1 MNLRIMLTS
10 FSLTYMYGDR
20 VYGYPFL
27 LSREVIKKA
36 YNEGLYFISSEKN
49 IEDILNNPE
58 KKRSILVFA
67 GIPTFQAVCVDLS
80 PRKELTALKIKLP
93 YEELAK
99 FTYKKETKQ
108 TLENKEMT
116 IPKDSL
122 EKVNLYLTFQNN
134 ELEYL
139 EKNLENLEENEEEI
153 LKYFAKEMESF
164 RFAILNKVEYL
175 KEKLES
181 FLSSNVSK
189 EFYEQEENLKMIKEC
204 YEELF

>member
-189 EFYEQEENLKMIKEC
+189 EFYEQEENLKMIK
-204 YEELF
+204 

>member
-99 FTYKKETKQ
+99 FTYKKET
-108 TLENKEMT
+108 LENEEMT